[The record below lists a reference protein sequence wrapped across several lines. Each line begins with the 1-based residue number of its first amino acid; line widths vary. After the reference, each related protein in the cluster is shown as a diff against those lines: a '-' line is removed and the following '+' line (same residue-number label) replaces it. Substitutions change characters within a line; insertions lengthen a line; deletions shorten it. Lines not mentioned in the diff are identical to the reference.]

1 VNLSMAN
8 LNIKTGFKEGKSYL
22 RDSYVSVPFRITN
35 VGQVKDD
42 GCLYMMLGSS
52 SPGLLD
58 SDNHEID
65 INIEEN
71 SRFQLQTQSYQR
83 LYNMKKGSSQIMK
96 ITLAPNSSFCYV
108 PHPVVPQEKSIFRNQ
123 TIINLDK
130 NCELILSE
138 IVTCGR
144 KKSEYIYPN
153 KKTSGEI
160 FRFTYFQN
168 VTEIYFKG
176 LLILKDKI
184 ILEPQ
189 IKSVSTVIQLEKYT
203 HQATFIYINTRDVDS
218 AYKLIEKIENIL
230 KAIKNDQD
238 ISFGISEMAENGF
251 VLRILGNG
259 GEQLFNCFQQ
269 IKDFLWARKENFVLG
284 SRSETCAV

>member
-1 VNLSMAN
+1 MAN
-8 LNIKTGFKEGKSYL
+8 LYIRTGFKEGKSYL
-22 RDSYVSVPFRITN
+22 MDSYVSVPFRITN

-58 SDNHEID
+58 SDNHEIE

-96 ITLAPNSSFCYV
+96 VRLAPNSVFCYV
-108 PHPVVPQEKSIFRNQ
+108 PHPVVPQENSIFRNH

-138 IVTCGR
+138 IITCGR
-144 KKSEYIYPN
+144 KDSEYIYPG
-153 KKTSGEI
+153 KKISGEI

-168 VTEIYFKG
+168 VTDIYFND
-176 LLILKDKI
+176 LLVLKDKI

-189 IKSVSTVIQLEKYT
+189 VCPVNTVVQLEEYT
-203 HQATFIYINTRDVDS
+203 HQATFIYMNTKSSHGACD
-218 AYKLIEKIENIL
+218 LIEMIL
-230 KAIKNDQD
+230 EIIKNEEN
-238 ISFGISEMAENGF
+238 ISFGISEMAANGF
-251 VLRILGNG
+251 VLRVLGNG
-259 GEQLFNCFQQ
+259 GEQIFSCFQQ
-269 IKDFLWARKENFVLG
+269 IKDFLWDRKEG
-284 SRSETCAV
+284 SVFSNKEESCAV